1 VGLITR
7 ILTLPFAPVEGAV
20 WVIDQLV
27 LAAER
32 EHYDPAPLRRQ
43 LAELEQQLIDGRIDE
58 AEFDRLEDELLD
70 QIEWLEARR
79 RGGA

>member
-1 VGLITR
+1 MGLVTR
-7 ILTLPFAPVEGAV
+7 ILTLPFAPVEGTV

-32 EHYDPAPLRRQ
+32 QCYDPAPLRRQ
-43 LAELEQQLIDGRIDE
+43 LAELERQLIDGRIDE
-58 AEFDRLEDELLD
+58 AEFDRREDELLD

-79 RGGA
+79 RGSA

>member
-27 LAAER
+27 LVAER
-32 EHYDPAPLRRQ
+32 EYYDPAPLRRQ
-43 LAELEQQLIDGRIDE
+43 LGELERQLLDGRIDE
-58 AEFDRLEDELLD
+58 AEFDRREDELLD

-79 RGGA
+79 RGGV

>member
-1 VGLITR
+1 MGLVTR
-7 ILTLPFAPVEGAV
+7 ILTLPLAPVEGAV

-27 LAAER
+27 LTAER
-32 EHYDPAPLRRQ
+32 ECHDPAPLRRQ
-43 LAELEQQLIDGRIDE
+43 LAILEQRLLDGEIDE

-70 QIEWLEARR
+70 QIEWLELHR